1 MLALVLVLAPPAAPL
16 AAFEW
21 TSARPW
27 FAGSSVGARGGSSA
41 GGGRG
46 SEAGAKRALEETA
59 VHDHRKRPVK
69 IAANGDE
76 DDANLLQCDML
87 EPPAWVMCKAWVSA
101 AAIHVSLMLATLM
114 LATHTRVAD
123 ARDTS
128 TAPAIH
134 VLLMLAP
141 RRRQCFS
148 ATSANLLCMCART
161 RHVCARTARV
171 HVHVHVLVRGV
182 RV

>member
-1 MLALVLVLAPPAAPL
+1 MLVLVLVLASPAAPL

-76 DDANLLQCDML
+76 DDANLLQGDML
-87 EPPAWVMCKAWVSA
+87 EPPACVICIAWVSA
-101 AAIHVSLMLATLM
+101 AAIHVSLMQRAKSLPCL
-114 LATHTRVAD
+114 
-123 ARDTS
+123 
-128 TAPAIH
+128 
-134 VLLMLAP
+134 
-141 RRRQCFS
+141 S
-148 ATSANLLCMCART
+148 ATSAYLLRERAHGTRACA
-161 RHVCARTARV
+161 CACVACAWE
-171 HVHVHVLVRGV
+171 
-182 RV
+182 

>member
-1 MLALVLVLAPPAAPL
+1 MFVLVLVLAPPAAPL

-27 FAGSSVGARGGSSA
+27 FARSRDGARGGSSA

-59 VHDHRKRPVK
+59 VQDHRKRPMK
-69 IAANGDE
+69 IAANRDE

-87 EPPAWVMCKAWVSA
+87 EPPAWVMCNAWVSA
-101 AAIHVSLMLATLM
+101 AAIHVS
-114 LATHTRVAD
+114 
-123 ARDTS
+123 
-128 TAPAIH
+128 
-134 VLLMLAP
+134 LMLAP

-148 ATSANLLCMCART
+148 ATSANLLCMCARA
-161 RHVCARTARV
+161 RHVCMCMCMCMCSCVACACE
-171 HVHVHVLVRGV
+171 
-182 RV
+182 